1 MEKLGADIETMTQ
14 KLAEIE
20 IDGAKLRKRLEEIN
34 EKLGRS
40 QTERERLEKERSE
53 AKTLL
58 DEILLEYAKKNRKKA
73 SMMLI

>member
-53 AKTLL
+53 AKTLWMKF
-58 DEILLEYAKKNRKKA
+58 YWNMPKKNRKKR
-73 SMMLI
+73 L